1 MKASPSRP
9 STLLATVARC
19 AVAMAFALG
28 LGAAC
33 SGGDDN
39 GNPPVLWLDLDGS
52 EIKVRLVEHE
62 PIPF

>member
-1 MKASPSRP
+1 MTSSSR
-9 STLLATVARC
+9 SQSVR
-19 AVAMAFALG
+19 AVATAVLAAVLG

-33 SGGDDN
+33 SSGDDN

-52 EIKVRLVEHE
+52 EIKVRLVDHE

>member
-1 MKASPSRP
+1 VTSSSSSSSGSLSAR
-9 STLLATVARC
+9 TVAT
-19 AVAMAFALG
+19 AVLAAVLG

-33 SGGDDN
+33 SSGDDN

-52 EIKVRLVEHE
+52 EIKVRLVERE

>member
-1 MKASPSRP
+1 MKASPSSP
-9 STLLATVARC
+9 STLLAAVAVC
-19 AVAMAFALG
+19 AVAMAFVLG
-28 LGAAC
+28 LGAC

>member
-1 MKASPSRP
+1 MTSYSR
-9 STLLATVARC
+9 SQSVR
-19 AVAMAFALG
+19 AVATAVLAAVLG

-33 SGGDDN
+33 SSGDDN

-52 EIKVRLVEHE
+52 EIKVRLVDHE